1 MPEGDTIFRAA
12 RTLHRAL
19 AGQTVTHFES
29 VFPKLTRI
37 HDDAPITGRT
47 VESVR
52 SSGKHLLMAFSGD
65 LTLRTHMRMNGS
77 WHIYRPGEQWQR
89 PRRDMRIVVATAA
102 YVAVGFS
109 IPVAEWLRSSELR
122 RSRDLTSL
130 GPDLL
135 SDEFDQDEAFRRVRA
150 RPSEPIADV
159 LLNQRVLA
167 GIGNV
172 YKSEVLFACGVHP
185 FTTVGQLTDEQVTTL
200 LTTARKFLRANV
212 TEGLAAMTT
221 YMGFRRTTRRDD
233 PSARLWVYGR
243 VGEPCRR
250 CDTPIV
256 IDKRGNNAR
265 LTYWCPRCQAE
276 VAATDTSGRR

>member
-12 RTLHRAL
+12 RTLDRAL
-19 AGQTVTHFES
+19 AGQVVTHFES

-37 HDDAPITGRT
+37 HEDRPLTGRT
-47 VESVR
+47 VERVR
-52 SSGKHLLMAFSGD
+52 SSGKHLLMTFSGD

-77 WHIYRPGEQWQR
+77 WHIYRPGERWQR
-89 PRRDMRIVVATAA
+89 PRREMRIVVATADH
-102 YVAVGFS
+102 VAVGFS
-109 IPVAEWLRSSELR
+109 IPVAEWLRTSELR
-122 RSRDLTSL
+122 RSKELTSL

-135 SDEFDQDEAFRRVRA
+135 AEEFDQAEAFRRVRA
-150 RPSEPIADV
+150 RPADPIMDV

-185 FTTVGQLTDEQVTTL
+185 FAKVEHLTDHQVTTL
-200 LTTARKFLRANV
+200 LSTARKFLCANV

-243 VGEPCRR
+243 VGEPCRK
-250 CDTPIV
+250 CGTTIL

-265 LTYWCPRCQAE
+265 LTYWCPRCQAAD
-276 VAATDTSGRR
+276 AAPSARR